1 MKDHLFML
9 TILFLFSAYNCEDG
23 GCGENPVR
31 ADDSFI
37 TLIITDQWNNPII
50 DVKQKDS
57 TFVYDSRGNIL
68 TDIQVFTSKVLF
80 VPVEFKAPLDTL
92 LKSRFYLSLPHPREK
107 YKDYDIDTIDFTYS
121 LTKYKCSPSW
131 YDYLSLSYN
140 DSIYVVEVRPYSADE
155 IIVVKK

>member
-1 MKDHLFML
+1 MKNYLLTL

-37 TLIITDQWNNPII
+37 TLIITDQWGNPII
-50 DVKQKDS
+50 DINRKDS
-57 TFVYDSRGNIL
+57 TFVYDSRGNTLIG
-68 TDIQVFTSKVLF
+68 TQIFTSKVLF
-80 VPVEFKAPLDTL
+80 VPVEFRAPLDTL
-92 LKSRFYLSLPHPREK
+92 LKRRFYLSLPHPRER
-107 YKDYDIDTIDFTYS
+107 YKDYDIDTIDIAYS

-140 DSIYVVEVRPYSADE
+140 DSTYVVEVGPYFANE
-155 IIVVKK
+155 IIAVKQ